1 MISNTQITAQPEY
14 DIQFWNAMRNKEA
27 REDILAKG
35 RDIMVIVCMM
45 LFGNKKV
52 RILSVLIKQ
61 LQVFKNAKTDKISVW
76 DIVCFIFFPIVLSV
90 IITFG
95 FGSIID
101 DTLAGVLTT
110 VFAFV
115 FTVLFG
121 FAAILVGKLDCDNE
135 IEKQVVGE
143 TFVSIMTSNILS
155 LIASILSIAIIITG
169 DEKAKLI
176 LTICVYSFSFM
187 IIMLLLMISKRTF
200 IIYCENKK

>member
-1 MISNTQITAQPEY
+1 MPSKI
-14 DIQFWNAMRNKEA
+14 
-27 REDILAKG
+27 ILMVMA
-35 RDIMVIVCMM
+35 MVIVCMM

-95 FGSIID
+95 FASIID

>member
-1 MISNTQITAQPEY
+1 MPSKI
-14 DIQFWNAMRNKEA
+14 
-27 REDILAKG
+27 ILIVMA
-35 RDIMVIVCMM
+35 MVIVCMM

-95 FGSIID
+95 FGNIID
-101 DTLAGVLTT
+101 DKLAGVLTT

>member
-1 MISNTQITAQPEY
+1 MPSKI
-14 DIQFWNAMRNKEA
+14 
-27 REDILAKG
+27 ILIVMA
-35 RDIMVIVCMM
+35 MVIVCMM

-115 FTVLFG
+115 FTGLFG

-135 IEKQVVGE
+135 IKKQVVGE

-155 LIASILSIAIIITG
+155 LIASILSITIIITG

-200 IIYCENKK
+200 IIYYENKK

>member
-1 MISNTQITAQPEY
+1 MPSKI
-14 DIQFWNAMRNKEA
+14 
-27 REDILAKG
+27 ILIVMA
-35 RDIMVIVCMM
+35 MVIVCMM

-61 LQVFKNAKTDKISVW
+61 LQVFKNAKTDKTSVW

-155 LIASILSIAIIITG
+155 LITSILSIAIIITG

>member
-1 MISNTQITAQPEY
+1 MPSKI
-14 DIQFWNAMRNKEA
+14 
-27 REDILAKG
+27 ILIVMA
-35 RDIMVIVCMM
+35 MVIVCMM

-76 DIVCFIFFPIVLSV
+76 DIVCFIFFPIV
-90 IITFG
+90 
-95 FGSIID
+95 
-101 DTLAGVLTT
+101 
-110 VFAFV
+110 AFV

>member
-1 MISNTQITAQPEY
+1 MP
-14 DIQFWNAMRNKEA
+14 NKI
-27 REDILAKG
+27 ILIVIA
-35 RDIMVIVCMM
+35 MVIVCAM
-45 LFGNKKV
+45 LLGNRKV

-61 LQVFKNAKTDKISVW
+61 LQVFKNAKTNKISIW
-76 DIVCFIFFPIVLSV
+76 DTICFIILPIILSV

-95 FGSIID
+95 FGCIID
-101 DTLAGVLTT
+101 DALAGVLTT

-121 FAAILVGKLDCDNE
+121 FAAILVGKIDCDNE

-155 LIASILSIAIIITG
+155 LIASILSIVIIITDSG
-169 DEKAKLI
+169 KVKLI
-176 LTICVYSFSFM
+176 LAICVYSFSFM

-200 IIYCENKK
+200 IIYCQNKK

>member
-1 MISNTQITAQPEY
+1 M
-14 DIQFWNAMRNKEA
+14 F
-27 REDILAKG
+27 
-35 RDIMVIVCMM
+35 V
-45 LFGNKKV
+45 
-52 RILSVLIKQ
+52 
-61 LQVFKNAKTDKISVW
+61 
-76 DIVCFIFFPIVLSV
+76 FIFFPIVLSV

-143 TFVSIMTSNILS
+143 TFVSIMTQI
-155 LIASILSIAIIITG
+155 
-169 DEKAKLI
+169 
-176 LTICVYSFSFM
+176 FFP
-187 IIMLLLMISKRTF
+187 
-200 IIYCENKK
+200 